1 MERNWTIT
9 MILSLKPLIIWVVVQ
24 LTQKSLVMY
33 VVKPVTV
40 GEMQIAFK
48 RRMMIGNNP
57 FQYYIR

>member
-9 MILSLKPLIIWVVVQ
+9 MILSLKPLIIWVVLQ
-24 LTQKSLVMY
+24 LTQKGLVMY
-33 VVKPVTV
+33 VVKPVSGG

-57 FQYYIR
+57 FQC